1 MRHTYKLI
9 KAQFP
14 WKQDNKTKE
23 KYESSDCCF
32 KKASPHYVLLFFFFF
47 LLSSLSKSRGNVS
60 VYLKSKLT
68 IKVIV
73 PFSPRVS
80 SEQ

>member
-1 MRHTYKLI
+1 MYH
-9 KAQFP
+9 QSV
-14 WKQDNKTKE
+14 
-23 KYESSDCCF
+23 SSRNHLVIMC
-32 KKASPHYVLLFFFFF
+32 SFFF
-47 LLSSLSKSRGNVS
+47 LFAFQLSKSRGNVS

-73 PFSPRVS
+73 PFSPLVS